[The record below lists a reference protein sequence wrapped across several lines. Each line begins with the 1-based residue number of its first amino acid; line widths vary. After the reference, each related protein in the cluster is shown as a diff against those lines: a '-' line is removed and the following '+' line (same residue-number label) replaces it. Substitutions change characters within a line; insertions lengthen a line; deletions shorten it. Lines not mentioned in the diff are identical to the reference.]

1 MRPGASSERAVILA
15 PTGRDAAVAAA
26 LIKEAGY
33 YANICGDLAALM
45 HEIEGGA
52 GLAVIADEAIKTAD
66 LRGLMRWLNDQ
77 PSWSD
82 FPIVLLTHQGGG
94 PERNPDAARLGQ
106 VLGNVTF
113 IERPF
118 HPTTLVSIVGSAVRG
133 RRRQYQTRAI
143 LEDLTESEGLLQTAL
158 NAGHLGA
165 LELHLPEFELEAS
178 DTCKA
183 FFGRKP
189 GDPFSYQD
197 LLAAV
202 HPDDRARRLE
212 VLERAIKT
220 GKDYSIEYRNIWPDG
235 SQHWVDVRARAVRR
249 PDGSIKSLVGVSSDI
264 TARKVAEIERE
275 NLLAQL
281 AAERTALAELTA
293 TLEQRVEQR
302 TADLMKEVAARE
314 KAQEQLRQAQKM
326 ETIGQLTGG
335 VAHDFNNLLMAV
347 MGNLD
352 LLRKRIPDDPRLHRL
367 IDGALQGAERG
378 ASLTQR
384 LLAFARQQD
393 LRAVPVDLRALIQ
406 GMIDLLERSLG
417 PRVALRL
424 DLPEGLPPARV
435 DANQLE
441 LAILNLAINARDAM
455 PDGGSI
461 DIRVAEYQASDD
473 PALKPGRYLKL
484 SVIDTGKGMTP
495 EILKRAVEPFF
506 SSKPL
511 GKGTGL
517 GLSMVHGLAVQLGG
531 ALQLIEHGRKGHHR
545 DAGAAGRDRGAGSRK
560 SRAQR
565 RNKVN
570 RSAVILFVDDD
581 PLIAMSTTEM
591 LEDLGHQRDRR
602 QFRPACARHH
612 QERAA
617 DRPDDDRSCD
627 ARHDRHRTGRGL
639 ARGAAVAADP
649 ARDRLCR
656 TARRRPARSAA
667 AGKALSPG
675 PVARPARSIAGRL
688 NACRISL
695 APLLRRSASRCG
707 GPAAGP
713 QRSATLSRGSGLNA
727 PLTIPPQQS
736 SPRPFA
742 ASGGGPRPSTA
753 VEGDATWIS
762 RRFLQKRRQPSTRS
776 GPGSPMRSSGIRCAA
791 ACSSTS
797 SACPAP
803 ARATGPSACSRSRP
817 MRCGRRPISSPT
829 SRTPTIWPSRPDFR
843 RFRLFC
849 PLKSTAATAAA
860 RLSLN

>member
-1 MRPGASSERAVILA
+1 VSPGASSERAVILA
-15 PTGRDAAVAAA
+15 PTGRDASVAAS
-26 LIKEAGY
+26 LIGEAGFH
-33 YANICGDLAALM
+33 ANICADLTGLI

-66 LRGLMRWLNDQ
+66 LRGIVHWLNGQ

-82 FPIVLLTHQGGG
+82 FPIILLTRRGGG

-106 VLGNVTF
+106 ALGNVTF

-165 LELHLPEFELEAS
+165 LELHLPELELEAS
-178 DTCKA
+178 DTCKT

-189 GDPFSYQD
+189 KDPFSYQD
-197 LLAAV
+197 LLASI
-202 HPDDRARRLE
+202 HPDDRARRQQALD
-212 VLERAIKT
+212 RSIGS
-220 GKDYSIEYRNIWPDG
+220 GKDYNFEYRNVWPDG
-235 SQHWVDVRARAVRR
+235 SVHWVDVRARAVRL
-249 PDGSIKSLVGVSSDI
+249 PDGSIRSMVGVSSDI
-264 TARKVAEIERE
+264 TARKTAEIERE

-293 TLEQRVEQR
+293 TLEQRVEER

-352 LLRKRIPDDPRLHRL
+352 LLRKRLPNDPRLHRL
-367 IDGALQGAERG
+367 VNGALQGAERG

-393 LRAVPVDLRALIQ
+393 LRAEPIDLRTLIQ

-417 PRVALRL
+417 PRVALRI
-424 DLPEGLPPARV
+424 DVPPGLPPASI

-461 DIRVAEYQASDD
+461 AIVVAKYQAASD
-473 PALKPGRYLKL
+473 PVLQSGSYLKV
-484 SVIDTGKGMTP
+484 SVIDTGTGMTP
-495 EILKRAVEPFF
+495 ETLKRAVEPFF

-531 ALQLIEHGRKGHHR
+531 ALLLSSTVGKGTT
-545 DAGAAGRDRGAGSRK
+545 ATLVLPVATAAPETESQMPASH
-560 SRAQR
+560 
-565 RNKVN
+565 KVN
-570 RSAVILFVDDD
+570 RSAIILFVDDD

-591 LEDLGHQRDRR
+591 LEDLGHQVIGANSGLHALDILKSEQPIDLMMTDHVMPGMTGIELAAASREV
-602 QFRPACARHH
+602 RPTLPILLATGYAELPEGTQLDLPRLAKPYH
-612 QERAA
+612 Q
-617 DRPDDDRSCD
+617 DQ
-627 ARHDRHRTGRGL
+627 L
-639 ARGAAVAADP
+639 
-649 ARDRLCR
+649 RDRLDQ
-656 TARRRPARSAA
+656 
-667 AGKALSPG
+667 
-675 PVARPARSIAGRL
+675 
-688 NACRISL
+688 
-695 APLLRRSASRCG
+695 LLG
-707 GPAAGP
+707 
-713 QRSATLSRGSGLNA
+713 
-727 PLTIPPQQS
+727 
-736 SPRPFA
+736 
-742 ASGGGPRPSTA
+742 
-753 VEGDATWIS
+753 
-762 RRFLQKRRQPSTRS
+762 
-776 GPGSPMRSSGIRCAA
+776 
-791 ACSSTS
+791 
-797 SACPAP
+797 
-803 ARATGPSACSRSRP
+803 
-817 MRCGRRPISSPT
+817 
-829 SRTPTIWPSRPDFR
+829 
-843 RFRLFC
+843 
-849 PLKSTAATAAA
+849 
-860 RLSLN
+860 

>member
-1 MRPGASSERAVILA
+1 VRPGASSERAVILA
-15 PTGRDAAVAAA
+15 PTGRDASVAAA

-33 YANICGDLAALM
+33 YANVCGDLAALM

-133 RRRQYQTRAI
+133 RRRQYQTRSI
-143 LEDLTESEGLLQTAL
+143 LADLTESEGLLQTAL

-165 LELHLPEFELEAS
+165 LELHLPELDLEAS

-189 GDPFSYQD
+189 DEPFSYQD
-197 LLAAV
+197 LLASI
-202 HPDDRARRLE
+202 HPDDRAWRAE
-212 VLERAIKT
+212 VVERTIKT
-220 GKDYSIEYRNIWPDG
+220 GCDYSIEYRNIWPDG

-264 TARKVAEIERE
+264 TARKVAEIERD

-367 IDGALQGAERG
+367 IDGAVQGAERG

-393 LRAVPVDLRALIQ
+393 LRAVAVDLRALIE
-406 GMIDLLERSLG
+406 GMGDLLERSLG
-417 PRVALRL
+417 PRVVVRL
-424 DLPEGLPPARV
+424 DIPEGLPPARI

-455 PDGGSI
+455 ADGGSI
-461 DIRVAEYQASDD
+461 EIRVAQYRASGD
-473 PALKPGRYLKL
+473 PALQSGDYLKL
-484 SVIDTGKGMTP
+484 SVIDTGKGMPP
-495 EILKRAVEPFF
+495 EILKRAIEPFF

-531 ALQLIEHGRKGHHR
+531 ALQLSSTVGKGTT
-545 DAGAAGRDRGAGSRK
+545 ATLLLPVATAAPEAESPVQ
-560 SRAQR
+560 SAQ
-565 RNKVN
+565 KVN

-581 PLIAMSTTEM
+581 PLIAMSTMEM
-591 LEDLGHQRDRR
+591 LEDLGHQVIGASSGLHALDIIRSEQPIDLMVTDHVMPGMTGIELAAKSREV
-602 QFRPACARHH
+602 RPQLPILLATGYAELPEGAQLDLPRLAKPYH
-612 QERAA
+612 Q
-617 DRPDDDRSCD
+617 DQ
-627 ARHDRHRTGRGL
+627 L
-639 ARGAAVAADP
+639 
-649 ARDRLCR
+649 RDRLDQ
-656 TARRRPARSAA
+656 
-667 AGKALSPG
+667 
-675 PVARPARSIAGRL
+675 
-688 NACRISL
+688 
-695 APLLRRSASRCG
+695 LLG
-707 GPAAGP
+707 
-713 QRSATLSRGSGLNA
+713 
-727 PLTIPPQQS
+727 
-736 SPRPFA
+736 
-742 ASGGGPRPSTA
+742 
-753 VEGDATWIS
+753 
-762 RRFLQKRRQPSTRS
+762 
-776 GPGSPMRSSGIRCAA
+776 
-791 ACSSTS
+791 
-797 SACPAP
+797 
-803 ARATGPSACSRSRP
+803 
-817 MRCGRRPISSPT
+817 
-829 SRTPTIWPSRPDFR
+829 
-843 RFRLFC
+843 
-849 PLKSTAATAAA
+849 
-860 RLSLN
+860 

>member
-15 PTGRDAAVAAA
+15 PTGRDASVAAS
-26 LIKEAGY
+26 LIREAGF
-33 YANICGDLAALM
+33 YANICGDLPALM
-45 HEIEGGA
+45 HEVEGGA

-66 LRGLMRWLNDQ
+66 LRGLVHWLNDQ

-94 PERNPDAARLGQ
+94 PERNPDAVRLGQ

-118 HPTTLVSIVGSAVRG
+118 HPTTLVSVVASAVRG
-133 RRRQYQTRAI
+133 RHRQYQTRAI
-143 LEDLTESEGLLQTAL
+143 LEDLTESESLLQTAL

-165 LELHLPEFELEAS
+165 LELHLPELELEAS
-178 DTCKA
+178 DTCRA
-183 FFGRKP
+183 FYGRKP
-189 GDPFSYQD
+189 GERFSYQD
-197 LLAAV
+197 LLAAI
-202 HPDDRARRLE
+202 HPDDRARRLD
-212 VLERAIKT
+212 VLDRTIKSGT
-220 GKDYSIEYRNIWPDG
+220 DYSIEYRNIWPDG
-235 SQHWVDVRARAVRR
+235 SQHWVDIRARAVRR

-264 TARKVAEIERE
+264 TARKTAEIERE

-393 LRAVPVDLRALIQ
+393 LRAVPMDLRALIH

-417 PRVALRL
+417 PRVGLRL
-424 DLPEGLPPARV
+424 DIPETLPPARI

-441 LAILNLAINARDAM
+441 LAVLNLVINARDAM

-461 DIRVAEYQASDD
+461 AIRVAEWQANGDSG
-473 PALKPGRYLKL
+473 LKSGRYLKL
-484 SVIDTGKGMTP
+484 SVVDTGVGMTTD
-495 EILKRAVEPFF
+495 ILKRAIEPFF

-531 ALQLIEHGRKGHHR
+531 ALQPSSAVGKGTT
-545 DAGAAGRDRGAGSRK
+545 ATLLLPVATSAPEVEGPT
-560 SRAQR
+560 QR
-565 RNKVN
+565 LQKVN

-591 LEDLGHQRDRR
+591 LEDLGHHVIGANSGLHALDILRSEQPLDLMMTDHVMPGMTGIELAAASREV
-602 QFRPACARHH
+602 RPSLPILLATGYAELPEGAQLDLPRLAKPYH
-612 QERAA
+612 QEQ
-617 DRPDDDRSCD
+617 
-627 ARHDRHRTGRGL
+627 L
-639 ARGAAVAADP
+639 
-649 ARDRLCR
+649 RDRLDQ
-656 TARRRPARSAA
+656 
-667 AGKALSPG
+667 
-675 PVARPARSIAGRL
+675 
-688 NACRISL
+688 
-695 APLLRRSASRCG
+695 LLG
-707 GPAAGP
+707 
-713 QRSATLSRGSGLNA
+713 
-727 PLTIPPQQS
+727 
-736 SPRPFA
+736 
-742 ASGGGPRPSTA
+742 
-753 VEGDATWIS
+753 
-762 RRFLQKRRQPSTRS
+762 
-776 GPGSPMRSSGIRCAA
+776 
-791 ACSSTS
+791 
-797 SACPAP
+797 
-803 ARATGPSACSRSRP
+803 
-817 MRCGRRPISSPT
+817 
-829 SRTPTIWPSRPDFR
+829 
-843 RFRLFC
+843 
-849 PLKSTAATAAA
+849 
-860 RLSLN
+860 